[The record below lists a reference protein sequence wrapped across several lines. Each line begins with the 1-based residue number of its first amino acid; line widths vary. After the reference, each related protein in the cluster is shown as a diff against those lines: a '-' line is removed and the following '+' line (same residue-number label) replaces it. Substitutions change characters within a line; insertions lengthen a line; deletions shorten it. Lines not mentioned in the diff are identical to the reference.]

1 MHVNLGIWDKLA
13 KLVLF
18 LIFMAAMTWVF
29 FWYLP
34 LIQKNQNYRKR
45 LLSIEAEIVEQ
56 EKLARQIRLKMDAL
70 RNDPKTIERLARESL
85 GLARTNEMVVHF
97 EAPKK

>member
-18 LIFMAAMTWVF
+18 LIFMAALTWVF

-45 LLSIEAEIVEQ
+45 LLSIEAEIAEQ
-56 EKLARQIRLKMDAL
+56 ERMARQIRMKMDAL
-70 RNDPKTIERLARESL
+70 RNDPRTIERLARESL
-85 GLARTNEMVVHF
+85 GLVRTNEMVVHF
-97 EAPKK
+97 ETPKK

>member
-56 EKLARQIRLKMDAL
+56 ERLARQIRLKMDAL

>member
-1 MHVNLGIWDKLA
+1 MNVNLGIWDKLA

-18 LIFMAAMTWVF
+18 LIFVASVTWVF

-45 LLSIEAEIVEQ
+45 LLTIEAEIAEQ
-56 EKLARQIRLKMDAL
+56 EKLARQIRVRMDAL
-70 RNDPKTIERLARESL
+70 RNDPKAVERLARESL
-85 GLARTNEMVVHF
+85 GLVRTNEMVVHF
-97 EAPKK
+97 ETPKK

>member
-18 LIFMAAMTWVF
+18 LIFMAAVTWVF

-45 LLSIEAEIVEQ
+45 LLSIEAEIAEQ
-56 EKLARQIRLKMDAL
+56 ERLARQIRLKMDAL

>member
-1 MHVNLGIWDKLA
+1 MNVNLGIWDKLA
-13 KLVLF
+13 KFVLF
-18 LIFMAAMTWVF
+18 LIFVAALTWVF

-45 LLSIEAEIVEQ
+45 LLSLEAEILEQ
-56 EKLARQIRLKMDAL
+56 EKLARQIRANMDAL
-70 RNDPKTIERLARESL
+70 RNDPKTVERLARESL